1 LSVRK
6 RPALALCALVVAGAP
21 SLAGAQALTTCNV
34 GQMVTDRENKT
45 GIIVSA
51 GNNLCQVE
59 YPDGQVYGWIYW
71 NLRPAAPAQPGSP
84 AVGTTPLPS
93 TGRPPAEA
101 ASPGN
106 NAAAPTILRAG
117 PAVRT
122 LVYRTDQRGH
132 VALTAIINGAPVRFL
147 VDTGASRVTLTAA
160 DARAAGIDPGG
171 LVFNQRSQTANG
183 LAREAPVTLREIRI
197 DRLSI
202 DNVSAAV
209 NENLTVSLLGMSFL
223 KRLKS
228 FEMREGTLTIS
239 W

>member
-1 LSVRK
+1 
-6 RPALALCALVVAGAP
+6 
-21 SLAGAQALTTCNV
+21 
-34 GQMVTDRENKT
+34 MVTDRDNKT
-45 GIIVSA
+45 GIIVAA

-71 NLRPAAPAQPGSP
+71 NLRPAAPAQPGLQT
-84 AVGTTPLPS
+84 VGAPPPPS
-93 TGRPPAEA
+93 TGRSPALA
-101 ASPGN
+101 GPPGN
-106 NAAAPTILRAG
+106 DASAPTILRAG

-132 VALTAIINGAPVRFL
+132 VALTAMVNGGAVRFL
-147 VDTGASRVTLTAA
+147 VDTGASRVTLTAE
-160 DARAAGIDPGG
+160 DARAAGIGPGE

-183 LAREAPVTLREIRI
+183 LAREAAVTLREIRI

-223 KRLKS
+223 RRLKS
-228 FEMREGTLTIS
+228 FEMRDGSLTIS

>member
-1 LSVRK
+1 MRTGST
-6 RPALALCALVVAGAP
+6 LALCALVVAGAP
-21 SLAGAQALTTCNV
+21 SLAGGQVLTTCV
-34 GQMVTDRENKT
+34 IGQMVTDRESKT
-45 GIIVSA
+45 GRIVSA

-84 AVGTTPLPS
+84 AVGTTPLPP
-93 TGRPPAEA
+93 TGRPPAA
-101 ASPGN
+101 ALPAGG

-117 PAVRT
+117 PAVRS

-132 VALTAIINGAPVRFL
+132 VALTAMVNGAPVRFL
-147 VDTGASRVTLTAA
+147 VDTGASRVTLTAE

-183 LAREAPVTLREIRI
+183 WAREAPVTLREIRI

>member
-1 LSVRK
+1 MRHGS
-6 RPALALCALVVAGAP
+6 ALALCTMVVTAAP
-21 SLAGAQALTTCNV
+21 SLAEAQALTTCAV

-45 GIIVSA
+45 GIIVSG

-71 NLRPAAPAQPGSP
+71 NLRPAAPAQPGLP
-84 AVGTTPLPS
+84 TVGAPPPPS
-93 TGRPPAEA
+93 TATPPASA
-101 ASPGN
+101 GPPGN
-106 NAAAPTILRAG
+106 SASAPTILRAG

-132 VALTAIINGAPVRFL
+132 VALMAMVNGTPVRFL
-147 VDTGASRVTLTAA
+147 VDTGASRVTLTAE
-160 DARAAGIDPGG
+160 DARAAGIDPSG

-223 KRLKS
+223 RRLKS
-228 FEMREGTLTIS
+228 FEMRDGSLIIS

>member
-1 LSVRK
+1 MRHGS
-6 RPALALCALVVAGAP
+6 ALALCTIVVTAPP
-21 SLAGAQALTTCNV
+21 SLAEAQALTTCAV

-71 NLRPAAPAQPGSP
+71 NLRRAAPGQSGSPGVGTGPPAPIVGPAAPVGP
-84 AVGTTPLPS
+84 A
-93 TGRPPAEA
+93 
-101 ASPGN
+101 GN

-122 LVYRTDQRGH
+122 LVYRTDERGH
-132 VALTAIINGAPVRFL
+132 VALTAMVNGASVHFL
-147 VDTGASRVTLTAA
+147 VDTGASRVTLTAE
-160 DARAAGIDPGG
+160 DARAAGIGPAE

-183 LAREAPVTLREIRI
+183 LAREAAVTLREIRI

-223 KRLKS
+223 RRLKS
-228 FEMREGTLTIS
+228 FEMRDGSLTIS